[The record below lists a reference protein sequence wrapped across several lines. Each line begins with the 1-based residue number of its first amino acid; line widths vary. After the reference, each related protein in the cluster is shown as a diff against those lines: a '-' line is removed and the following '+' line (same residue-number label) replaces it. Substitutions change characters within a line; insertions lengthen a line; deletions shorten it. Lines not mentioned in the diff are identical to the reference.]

1 MMHTMAKVMAATLSK
16 SVFFN
21 QGNGEGAVS
30 ETGTGRGRDILII
43 LEILVEI
50 SEH

>member
-1 MMHTMAKVMAATLSK
+1 MTHTTAKVMAATFSN
-16 SVFFN
+16 SVFLN
-21 QGNGEGAVS
+21 HGNGEGDEG

-43 LEILVEI
+43 VETSVEI